1 MNTIHLTDQ
10 ELKTAHDGMTAF
22 LQGFTHHEPEVH
34 QAIRAVIARLEAAEA
49 DDEATT
55 SVG

>member
-10 ELKTAHDGMTAF
+10 ELKTARNGMTAF

-34 QAIRAVIARLEAAEA
+34 QAIRAVLAQLDAAQT
-49 DDEATT
+49 DDSTAV
-55 SVG
+55 VG